1 MKFNGDYEYI
11 VGNSEY
17 FFGCLFIKLDLVDEK
32 QEKKLFVVKDVEG
45 VESYMII
52 YKGVMIDLE
61 SLMVQLERSEKIR
74 VEMEKQM
81 IEVNKEKGSYNV
93 ICINY
98 YFLKDFIFL
107 NNKGII
113 FNIYVFFYCNIYESS
128 FICIG
133 M

>member
-11 VGNSEY
+11 IGNSEY
-17 FFGCLFIKLDLVDEK
+17 FFGCLFIKLDSVDEK

-81 IEVNKEKGSYNV
+81 IEVNKEKGTYN
-93 ICINY
+93 CY
-98 YFLKDFIFL
+98 MY
-107 NNKGII
+107 
-113 FNIYVFFYCNIYESS
+113 
-128 FICIG
+128 
-133 M
+133 

>member
-11 VGNSEY
+11 IGNSEY

-81 IEVNKEKGSYNV
+81 IEVNKEKGTYN
-93 ICINY
+93 CY
-98 YFLKDFIFL
+98 MY
-107 NNKGII
+107 
-113 FNIYVFFYCNIYESS
+113 
-128 FICIG
+128 
-133 M
+133 

>member
-17 FFGCLFIKLDLVDEK
+17 FFGCLFIKLDFVDEK
-32 QEKKLFVVKDVEG
+32 QEKKSFVVKDVEG

-81 IEVNKEKGSYNV
+81 IEVNKEKGTYN
-93 ICINY
+93 CY
-98 YFLKDFIFL
+98 MY
-107 NNKGII
+107 
-113 FNIYVFFYCNIYESS
+113 
-128 FICIG
+128 
-133 M
+133 